1 MGDNLASQKEL
12 GERLLESIEMMVEEN
27 AKRLKFDYTI
37 TGKVI
42 SENNGVYTVLY
53 NDSELQ
59 IKAREGLTL
68 NTNDIVYIR
77 IIQGNFSEKFIDCKK
92 P

>member
-1 MGDNLASQKEL
+1 MASQKEL
-12 GERLLESIEMMVEEN
+12 SEKLIESIELMVQES
-27 AKRLKFDYTI
+27 ADRLKFDYTI

-59 IKAREGLTL
+59 LKAREGLVL
-68 NTNDIVYIR
+68 QTNDIVYIR
-77 IIQGNFSEKFIDCKK
+77 VVQGNFSEKFIDCKK